1 MNQNKHIDYFH
12 GYLSKK
18 DLNVVDLIGAIT
30 VLIITKDILKKN
42 SEVKEFIK
50 CVLNVNFPEYVV
62 KSRTLMAARV
72 GRLLIELDAG
82 QILRIAE
89 NVIEYLGKVS
99 IEKNQDKEL
108 KPKRNK
114 KKNENEKLEKWLKGL

>member
-30 VLIITKDILKKN
+30 VLIITKDIFTKN